1 MYYAGMDTRSNP
13 GLGELLRYVNEL
25 VEHGAEEHY
34 RAMRLDYRARYTPVL
49 RALHAGACTV
59 TDITAR
65 THLTQGAIS
74 QTVALLEGDGMVA
87 RHAVDDGRKS
97 GIRLTAAGRALV
109 AKLERHWTATFAA
122 IAGLEDE
129 IGHPLRRALEAAA
142 AALEREGFAARVTA
156 ARSRLKKEHAHAD

>member
-1 MYYAGMDTRSNP
+1 MDPKQHP

-49 RALHAGACTV
+49 RALKAGAQTV
-59 TDITAR
+59 TDITER
-65 THLTQGAIS
+65 TRLTQGAIS
-74 QTVALLEGDGMVA
+74 QTVALLEGDGLVS

-97 GIRLTAAGRALV
+97 GIRLTAAGRTLV

-122 IAGLEDE
+122 IGNLEEE
-129 IGHPLRRALEAAA
+129 IGYPLRRALEAAA
-142 AALEREGFAARVTA
+142 EALEREGFSARVSIAKTQNT
-156 ARSRLKKEHAHAD
+156 KQGDAHVDE